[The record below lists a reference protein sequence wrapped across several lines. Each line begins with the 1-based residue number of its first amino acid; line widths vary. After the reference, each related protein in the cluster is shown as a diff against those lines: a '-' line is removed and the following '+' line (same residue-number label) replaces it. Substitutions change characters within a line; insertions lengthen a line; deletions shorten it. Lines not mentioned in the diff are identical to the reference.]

1 MIVFVAHRARR
12 LRRTRSRCCA
22 RGCERPWD
30 RRGVRL
36 DLRVSSGSSAHVIG
50 PSISRLLFLK
60 NYPCASH
67 AARNAALA
75 RLERRRPGEGRPD
88 GSGCLLVCRK
98 PVTGSA
104 RPRLLDLL
112 GSAQKMTSKA

>member
-1 MIVFVAHRARR
+1 MIVFVAPLSTPIAPHSVAL
-12 LRRTRSRCCA
+12 LRPC
-22 RGCERPWD
+22 CERPWD

-36 DLRVSSGSSAHVIG
+36 DLRVSSAHVIG

-75 RLERRRPGEGRPD
+75 RR
-88 GSGCLLVCRK
+88 SGAGPAKVAQTAAD
-98 PVTGSA
+98 VSWSA
-104 RPRLLDLL
+104 ENP
-112 GSAQKMTSKA
+112 